1 MPQETVEKTGVCNQ
15 LQKDRHT
22 HTHTYV
28 YICLGTQ
35 SCLTL
40 VTPRTVARQAPLS
53 IYAYIKINIYYY
65 LCYTCVN
72 HSLLNSFAGNVGLNF
87 YILLC
92 LVIYKKNYVA
102 HTVPNFIIFLKVL
115 SNCIPEGLC
124 EGAKLSL
131 SWPTLS
137 LPAGGGCRREG
148 KRMSCF
154 KKVRLHCIY
163 IKWSWIL
170 VSFSRIITH
179 IFVYS

>member
-1 MPQETVEKTGVCNQ
+1 MLCPSDLFTAFLLLPIDECLKKLWRKLVCATNCRRT
-15 LQKDRHT
+15 DAHT
-22 HTHTYV
+22 HTHTHTPTCV

-40 VTPRTVARQAPLS
+40 VTPRTVAHQAPLS

-72 HSLLNSFAGNVGLNF
+72 HSLLNSFAGNIGLNF

-102 HTVPNFIIFLKVL
+102 YTVANFIIFLKVL

-131 SWPTLS
+131 S
-137 LPAGGGCRREG
+137 
-148 KRMSCF
+148 
-154 KKVRLHCIY
+154 
-163 IKWSWIL
+163 
-170 VSFSRIITH
+170 
-179 IFVYS
+179 